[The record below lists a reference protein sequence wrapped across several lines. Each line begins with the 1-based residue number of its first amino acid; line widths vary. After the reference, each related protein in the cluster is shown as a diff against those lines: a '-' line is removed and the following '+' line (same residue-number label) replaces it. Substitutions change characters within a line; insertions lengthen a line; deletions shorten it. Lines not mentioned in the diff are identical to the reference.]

1 MSLISKMLYASI
13 STFETP
19 PGRHQARAWA
29 TARHPR
35 NCLRILLVHTVHRGV
50 NTGRQAGVRPAPG
63 WHQQRRKVSENK
75 GLGGSWAV
83 RGAPQCPRCATA
95 TRQADT
101 STHQASASAT
111 SRCPVV
117 RLAMSTPTRLNVR
130 NQSAASDS
138 MALFQVEPGV
148 GVKP

>member
-1 MSLISKMLYASI
+1 M
-13 STFETP
+13 
-19 PGRHQARAWA
+19 
-29 TARHPR
+29 
-35 NCLRILLVHTVHRGV
+35 
-50 NTGRQAGVRPAPG
+50 
-63 WHQQRRKVSENK
+63 
-75 GLGGSWAV
+75 

-130 NQSAASDS
+130 NQSAASES
-138 MALFQVEPGV
+138 MALFQVEQILDHEYYPDGEAL
-148 GVKP
+148 P